1 MSMEKYKE
9 LFIDESKER
18 LNSLDDNI
26 LKLEKDPSDAN
37 IVDEIF
43 RVAHT
48 LKGMAAAMGFKDI
61 ASLTHHMEDILDL
74 IREGKAE
81 INDNV
86 ISVLFDCRDVLF
98 QRVEDIEDNNEFTN
112 DFEETIQYITSIRE
126 ELLGGNKASSKE
138 DKSDKTS
145 HELKTPVNN
154 LPETKSDTPLIYNP
168 APGFF
173 TKEEEE
179 KFKQEVLKGKFVVRF
194 LIKLTP
200 TCEMKY
206 VRAFMAIKKIK
217 NDGEILKIFPNEKEL
232 KEEKFGNEFD
242 IFLIINDLGS
252 AKSIQGELL
261 LLAELEEII
270 PMKVEFKTKKEKEKE
285 SGKKNNTGKEK
296 DLSVQH
302 IRVSIKSLDNLINL
316 IGELLISKIRLDKIN
331 QKYSIKEL
339 KESLTNINRVVFDL
353 QDEIMGMRMIAVS
366 HVFDIFPRMVRDLSK
381 SLDKNINFV
390 MEGRDIELDRT
401 LLDEI
406 GEPLVHLLR
415 NAVDHGIESGDEREA
430 YGKSRVGE
438 IKLSAYRERNS
449 VIIEVSDDGKGIN
462 FDKFRDK
469 AVAKGLIT
477 IKESQNMT
485 INDLKQL
492 ILKGGISTKSEITQV
507 SGRGVGMGV
516 VRQKIESMGGVI
528 DIDSIHGKGTKFIIK
543 LPLTVAII
551 HSLLVSL
558 RGTNET
564 EQEESIEE
572 DILDLDPDM
581 EKIEKI
587 YEEIYA
593 IPINNIIRSLV
604 IRKDQIQSIN
614 NKNVLYMFD
623 RIIPLVNLRKVVN
636 FDTSTHS
643 SLKNQKEDEMYTI
656 VIVENGDTEFG
667 LIVDKLLG
675 QQEIVIKNLGHLLKN
690 TKGVSGG
697 TILGDGK
704 VAIILD
710 VATML

>member
-1 MSMEKYKE
+1 MEKYKE

-126 ELLGGNKASSKE
+126 ELLGGNKASNKE

-145 HELKTPVNN
+145 EELKTPVNN
-154 LPETKSDTPLIYNP
+154 LPETKNDTPLIYNP

-179 KFKQEVLKGKFVVRF
+179 KFKQEVLKGKFIVRF

-593 IPINNIIRSLV
+593 IPINNIVRSLV

-643 SLKNQKEDEMYTI
+643 SLENQKEDEMYTI

>member
-1 MSMEKYKE
+1 MEKYKE

-37 IVDEIF
+37 ILDEIF

-61 ASLTHHMEDILDL
+61 AELTHHMEDILDI

-98 QRVEDIEDNNEFTN
+98 QRVEDIEENNEFN
-112 DFEETIQYITSIRE
+112 DDFEETIQYINSIRE
-126 ELLGGNKASSKE
+126 ELLGGNKTSSKE
-138 DKSDKTS
+138 DKSEKTS
-145 HELKTPVNN
+145 EELKTPVNN
-154 LPETKSDTPLIYNP
+154 LPETKSDTLLIYHP

-179 KFKQEVLKGKFVVRF
+179 KFKQEILKGKFIVRF

-217 NDGEILKIFPNEKEL
+217 TDGEILKIFPNEKEL

-242 IFLIINDLGS
+242 IFLIINDLES
-252 AKSIQGELL
+252 TKSIQGELL
-261 LLAELEEII
+261 LLAELEEIT

-285 SGKKNNTGKEK
+285 SAKRNNAGKEK

-381 SLDKNINFV
+381 SLEKNINFV

-438 IKLSAYRERNS
+438 IKLSAYRERNN

-516 VRQKIESMGGVI
+516 VRQKIESMGGAI

-572 DILDLDPDM
+572 EILDLDPDM

-593 IPINNIIRSLV
+593 IPINNIVRSLV

-636 FDTSTHS
+636 FDTSTYS
-643 SLKNQKEDEMYTI
+643 SLENQKEDERYTI
-656 VIVENGDTEFG
+656 VIVETGDTEFG
-667 LIVDKLLG
+667 LVVDKLLG
-675 QQEIVIKNLGHLLKN
+675 QQEIVIKDLGHLLKN

>member
-126 ELLGGNKASSKE
+126 ELLGGNKASNKE

-145 HELKTPVNN
+145 EELKTPVNN
-154 LPETKSDTPLIYNP
+154 LPETKSDTPLIFHP

-179 KFKQEVLKGKFVVRF
+179 KFKQEVLKGKFIVRF

-593 IPINNIIRSLV
+593 IPINNIVRSLV

>member
-1 MSMEKYKE
+1 MEKYKE

-37 IVDEIF
+37 IIDEIF

-98 QRVEDIEDNNEFTN
+98 QRVEDIEDNNEFN
-112 DFEETIQYITSIRE
+112 DDFEETIQYINSIRE
-126 ELLGGNKASSKE
+126 ELLGGNKTASKE
-138 DKSDKTS
+138 DKSEKTS
-145 HELKTPVNN
+145 EELKAPVNN
-154 LPETKSDTPLIYNP
+154 LPETKSDAPLIYHP

-179 KFKQEVLKGKFVVRF
+179 KFKQEILKGKFIVRF

-217 NDGEILKIFPNEKEL
+217 TDGEILKIFPNEKEL
-232 KEEKFGNEFD
+232 KEEKFGHEFD

-252 AKSIQGELL
+252 TKSIQGELL

-270 PMKVEFKTKKEKEKE
+270 PMKVEFKTKKENEKE
-285 SGKKNNTGKEK
+285 SAKRNNAGKEK

-558 RGTNET
+558 IGTNET

-675 QQEIVIKNLGHLLKN
+675 QQEIVIKDLGHLLKN